1 VDQLKIQIQLAQME
15 LVKLTPGS
23 LEAVKIQ
30 ADIDDY
36 KLSKKKKS
44 DAFDDAFSQLQK
56 SDETLHEAVMR
67 HEPSGGDG
75 LWDWASAVYER
86 WVSKAVRVP
95 ATTCRMVMVSSLGGY
110 FLILRSINRDC
121 TPPRDARS
129 CETSIAGLFK
139 RLDPVCEAAKAAQ
152 NQIYDSQRVAC
163 ESRKAAERAQCEARK
178 QFCFS
183 AAKVCS
189 DDREKAAASN
199 IEGTLVL
206 WVDDHPDNNL
216 YERQAL
222 TELGGTITPASNTQE
237 ALSKLE
243 HFEILEMVGRRTA
256 KSDAIISN
264 FRRSDDPQAGHTLLA
279 AVLKLRRPSKYIIYS
294 SSSSA
299 NFASDAKAKGA
310 FGETNRVD
318 VLFELVIS
326 AVKNAP
332 GGPFR

>member
-1 VDQLKIQIQLAQME
+1 MRQQ
-15 LVKLTPGS
+15 PG
-23 LEAVKIQ
+23 LYA
-30 ADIDDY
+30 
-36 KLSKKKKS
+36 
-44 DAFDDAFSQLQK
+44 
-56 SDETLHEAVMR
+56 
-67 HEPSGGDG
+67 
-75 LWDWASAVYER
+75 
-86 WVSKAVRVP
+86 
-95 ATTCRMVMVSSLGGY
+95 
-110 FLILRSINRDC
+110 
-121 TPPRDARS
+121 PRDARS

-163 ESRKAAERAQCEARK
+163 ESSKAAERAQCEARE

-183 AAKVCS
+183 VAKVCS

-256 KSDAIISN
+256 KFDAIISN

-279 AVLKLRRPSKYIIYS
+279 AVLKLRRPPKYIIYS

>member
-1 VDQLKIQIQLAQME
+1 MTMRHVVAGTLTALLTHRSYTALAQSQSSSPS
-15 LVKLTPGS
+15 LGS
-23 LEAVKIQ
+23 
-30 ADIDDY
+30 
-36 KLSKKKKS
+36 
-44 DAFDDAFSQLQK
+44 
-56 SDETLHEAVMR
+56 
-67 HEPSGGDG
+67 
-75 LWDWASAVYER
+75 
-86 WVSKAVRVP
+86 
-95 ATTCRMVMVSSLGGY
+95 CRMTGSCNVSCVS
-110 FLILRSINRDC
+110 NRDC

-163 ESRKAAERAQCEARK
+163 ESSKAAERAQCEARE

-183 AAKVCS
+183 VAKVCS

-256 KSDAIISN
+256 KFDAIISN

-279 AVLKLRRPSKYIIYS
+279 AVLKLRRPPKYIIYS

>member
-1 VDQLKIQIQLAQME
+1 
-15 LVKLTPGS
+15 
-23 LEAVKIQ
+23 
-30 ADIDDY
+30 
-36 KLSKKKKS
+36 
-44 DAFDDAFSQLQK
+44 
-56 SDETLHEAVMR
+56 
-67 HEPSGGDG
+67 
-75 LWDWASAVYER
+75 VY
-86 WVSKAVRVP
+86 
-95 ATTCRMVMVSSLGGY
+95 
-110 FLILRSINRDC
+110 
-121 TPPRDARS
+121 
-129 CETSIAGLFK
+129 
-139 RLDPVCEAAKAAQ
+139 
-152 NQIYDSQRVAC
+152 
-163 ESRKAAERAQCEARK
+163 
-178 QFCFS
+178 
-183 AAKVCS
+183 S

-279 AVLKLRRPSKYIIYS
+279 AVLKLRRPPKYIIYS